1 MAVLIVD
8 DDRGTRQMCVAT
20 LHDADIAATSCE
32 SGRQAV
38 DAVSHSNFDVVL
50 LDLWLGDENGLD
62 VLPVIHRIRSE
73 MPIVVLTGCA
83 SIQSAVRALK
93 LGAADY
99 LEKPLIGD
107 GLVEA
112 VRRFIVASHPD
123 PCTRAAHAGARWARA
138 VLGIVHAPEDS
149 RTVSEWGHA
158 IGAGEGTLRN
168 WCRTARLSPKRSLS
182 LARLLRAL
190 YLSGSRQWRPEQ
202 LLNVVDRRTLNRMLE
217 QGGVDGT
224 TPPTIDG
231 FLRRQTLIGD
241 QSAVSELRKAL
252 RGTGEPGLQVDAA

>member
-20 LHDADIAATSCE
+20 LHEADIAATTCE
-32 SGRQAV
+32 SGQQAV
-38 DAVSHSNFDVVL
+38 DAVSHSDFDVGL
-50 LDLWLGDENGLD
+50 LDLRLGDENGLD
-62 VLPVIHRIRSE
+62 VLRVIHRIRQE
-73 MPIVVLTGCA
+73 TPIVVLTGFA
-83 SIQSAVRALK
+83 SIQATVVAMK
-93 LGAADY
+93 WGAIDC

-107 GLVEA
+107 DLVDA
-112 VRRFIVASHPD
+112 VRRFIVGAHAATD
-123 PCTRAAHAGARWARA
+123 TWAAHAGARWANA
-138 VLGIVHAPEDS
+138 VVGMVNAPEDP
-149 RTVSEWGHA
+149 RTLSGWGLA

-217 QGGVDGT
+217 QGGVNGT

-231 FLRRQTLIGD
+231 FLRQQTLIGD
-241 QSAVSELRKAL
+241 HSAVSELRKAL
-252 RGTGEPGLQVDAA
+252 RATGEPGLQVDAA